1 MLDTPE
7 AAWLIDELERCI
19 SMSAALLSSTGCHA
33 CEANRA
39 TPRVDRKT
47 CSGEAHVRM
56 DENEIKLGIQ
66 HLRLLHLLLGPTALF
81 FLQLGHGRLELTQL
95 LSQRFK
101 I

>member
-1 MLDTPE
+1 MFIAIKTRSG
-7 AAWLIDELERCI
+7 AAGLER
-19 SMSAALLSSTGCHA
+19 
-33 CEANRA
+33 
-39 TPRVDRKT
+39 
-47 CSGEAHVRM
+47 SGEAHVRM